1 MEIDLIF
8 KIAAVGI
15 IVSILNQVLSRS
27 GRDEQATMTTLA
39 GLVVVLMILAQKIAD
54 LFDLVKTGGKTAV
67 KNVLKQAG
75 VEGTEEGFSYVFN
88 LLADKVAKDPN
99 AQFNWDELLQ
109 SIASGAISGL
119 FFGAAGTAANRGQ
132 ADPGVIVQTGK
143 EKQALAG
150 TSLHLADGQV
160 QGLPVAEKPV
170 GDVES
175 LPLPTAILS
184 HAGVLYLD
192 YLMVYL
198 LNSWLP
204 RSAIGVF
211 TAVFFVGFALVWL
224 VIYLCIRAKTR
235 ALNEKMVRR

>member
-1 MEIDLIF
+1 MKKYMLEFVKRGLM
-8 KIAAVGI
+8 AA
-15 IVSILNQVLSRS
+15 
-27 GRDEQATMTTLA
+27 A
-39 GLVVVLMILAQKIAD
+39 GGPVVLAIIYGVLGATDTVAALSPSEVCAGIL
-54 LFDLVKTGGKTAV
+54 
-67 KNVLKQAG
+67 
-75 VEGTEEGFSYVFN
+75 
-88 LLADKVAKDPN
+88 
-99 AQFNWDELLQ
+99 
-109 SIASGAISGL
+109 SITVMA
-119 FFGAAGTAANRGQ
+119 FVAAGITM
-132 ADPGVIVQTGK
+132 IYT
-143 EKQALAG
+143 
-150 TSLHLADGQV
+150 
-160 QGLPVAEKPV
+160 
-170 GDVES
+170 VES

>member
-1 MEIDLIF
+1 MKKCVLEFVKRGLM
-8 KIAAVGI
+8 AA
-15 IVSILNQVLSRS
+15 
-27 GRDEQATMTTLA
+27 A
-39 GLVVVLMILAQKIAD
+39 GGPV
-54 LFDLVKTGGKTAV
+54 
-67 KNVLKQAG
+67 
-75 VEGTEEGFSYVFN
+75 
-88 LLADKVAKDPN
+88 LLAIIYGVLGATDTVTALSPSEVC
-99 AQFNWDELLQ
+99 AGIL
-109 SIASGAISGL
+109 SITVMA
-119 FFGAAGTAANRGQ
+119 FVAAGITM
-132 ADPGVIVQTGK
+132 IYT
-143 EKQALAG
+143 
-150 TSLHLADGQV
+150 
-160 QGLPVAEKPV
+160 
-170 GDVES
+170 VER

>member
-1 MEIDLIF
+1 MKKCVLEFVKRGLM
-8 KIAAVGI
+8 AA
-15 IVSILNQVLSRS
+15 
-27 GRDEQATMTTLA
+27 A
-39 GLVVVLMILAQKIAD
+39 GGPVVLAIIYGVLGATDTVAALSPSEVCAGIL
-54 LFDLVKTGGKTAV
+54 
-67 KNVLKQAG
+67 
-75 VEGTEEGFSYVFN
+75 
-88 LLADKVAKDPN
+88 
-99 AQFNWDELLQ
+99 
-109 SIASGAISGL
+109 SITVMA
-119 FFGAAGTAANRGQ
+119 FVAAGITM
-132 ADPGVIVQTGK
+132 IYT
-143 EKQALAG
+143 
-150 TSLHLADGQV
+150 
-160 QGLPVAEKPV
+160 
-170 GDVES
+170 VES

>member
-1 MEIDLIF
+1 MKKCVLEFMKRGLM
-8 KIAAVGI
+8 AA
-15 IVSILNQVLSRS
+15 
-27 GRDEQATMTTLA
+27 A
-39 GLVVVLMILAQKIAD
+39 GGPV
-54 LFDLVKTGGKTAV
+54 
-67 KNVLKQAG
+67 
-75 VEGTEEGFSYVFN
+75 
-88 LLADKVAKDPN
+88 LLAIIYGVLGATDTVAALSPSEVC
-99 AQFNWDELLQ
+99 AGIL
-109 SIASGAISGL
+109 SITVMA
-119 FFGAAGTAANRGQ
+119 FVAAGITM
-132 ADPGVIVQTGK
+132 IYT
-143 EKQALAG
+143 
-150 TSLHLADGQV
+150 
-160 QGLPVAEKPV
+160 
-170 GDVES
+170 VES